1 MNLMSSFLLQ
11 SSKDFRMRVLVLL
24 HESIKI
30 QHDVGLNKERVWQEV
45 LRFLPSVN
53 GLEGGDG
60 NALKTMNIAKVWH

>member
-1 MNLMSSFLLQ
+1 
-11 SSKDFRMRVLVLL
+11 MRVLVLL

-30 QHDVGLNKERVWQEV
+30 QHDVGLNKEWVWQEV

-60 NALKTMNIAKVWH
+60 NTLNIAKVWH